1 MCNRY
6 ANLISYRQYVEEFSE
21 TRIPLLSPLP
31 SRAPTRIRN
40 SDRGSPMPP
49 GSTSAGGSRATR

>member
-6 ANLISYRQYVEEFSE
+6 ANRISYRQYVEEFSE

-31 SRAPTRIRN
+31 TRAPNLAEEAMNTL
-40 SDRGSPMPP
+40 
-49 GSTSAGGSRATR
+49 RAVGLA